1 MCYYTEQRETTASVV
16 VPLPGLQQVQPAELL
31 KQIFNKQSSAGQSKT
46 KSSDVVRPPGLQPAL
61 QPAHQPAHQTG
72 HNSLSSKPTVL
83 LHTNAMHKR
92 RGNLN
97 FNL

>member
-16 VPLPGLQQVQPAELL
+16 VPQSGLQPALQPAGQSKTKFYAAVPQPGLQQVQPA
-31 KQIFNKQSSAGQSKT
+31 
-46 KSSDVVRPPGLQPAL
+46 LQPAD
-61 QPAHQPAHQTG
+61 QTG
-72 HNSLSSKPTVL
+72 QNPLQQLGKPTL
-83 LHTNAMHKR
+83 LLYTNARHMHKQ

>member
-16 VPLPGLQQVQPAELL
+16 VPQPALQQVQPAGQSKTKFYAVLPQLGLQQVQPA
-31 KQIFNKQSSAGQSKT
+31 
-46 KSSDVVRPPGLQPAL
+46 LQPAD
-61 QPAHQPAHQTG
+61 QTG
-72 HNSLSSKPTVL
+72 QNPLQQLGKPTVL
-83 LHTNAMHKR
+83 LYTNAMHKR